1 MYQESLSYDMLFLR
15 YMVRDRCNCY
25 FSFWAI
31 SCPFIALTAQKIKF
45 SKKKK
50 QRNKK
55 DTWRYHFTHLYQ
67 KLWLDDVRFL
77 RYGAWQTDG
86 QKKWH
91 IEVGALPKKKSI
103 FRTECNSLWDEKK
116 NNCKPSSPI
125 HTLIYRSNIYYSKIY
140 KREDWKNSS
149 STLHLEVR
157 TRYFR
162 HRYSIN
168 SLELQLI

>member
-1 MYQESLSYDMLFLR
+1 MYQKSLSYAMLFLR

-31 SCPFIALTAQKIKF
+31 SCPFTSLTAQKIKI
-45 SKKKK
+45 SKKQQ

-116 NNCKPSSPI
+116 KNCKPSSLI
-125 HTLIYRSNIYYSKIY
+125 HTLITGQIYTIPKFIKGKIE
-140 KREDWKNSS
+140 KTVAQLSIWKCRLGILD
-149 STLHLEVR
+149 TD
-157 TRYFR
+157 T
-162 HRYSIN
+162 
-168 SLELQLI
+168 Q